1 MDEMNWEAMLGR
13 EIEWLHTHPLSE
25 MDEAEKITELQ
36 SLLFQASGMLHD
48 IAESMVKKEGRI
60 SA

>member
-25 MDEAEKITELQ
+25 MDEAKKITELQ

-48 IAESMVKKEGRI
+48 IAESMAKRERRET
-60 SA
+60 A

>member
-1 MDEMNWEAMLGR
+1 MDEFNWEKMLYR
-13 EIEWLHTHPLSE
+13 QIEWLHIHPLSE

-48 IAESMVKKEGRI
+48 IAEGMVKKEGRI

>member
-25 MDEAEKITELQ
+25 MDDAEKITELQ

-48 IAESMVKKEGRI
+48 IAESMAKSERRET
-60 SA
+60 A